1 MKGARAADD
10 LSEISAWRLRKRVIH
25 GASLSRVGPIIRE
38 ADEWPVTKST
48 RERKMRRLP
57 LYVAGAP
64 ENVYFEIPK
73 ELALVRRNDLARIPL
88 NGYRAKLRTDVHGE
102 RRLPYTSRGPF
113 LEPTERIPIST
124 RSGVG
129 MLLVNVVTHGGP
141 VGDREVISSIPAR
154 LIYR

>member
-10 LSEISAWRLRKRVIH
+10 RSETSAWRLRKRVTH
-25 GASLSRVGPIIRE
+25 GASLSRLVPIFRE

-48 RERKMRRLP
+48 RERKMRWLP

-64 ENVYFEIPK
+64 ESVDFEIPK

-88 NGYRAKLRTDVHGE
+88 NGYRAELRTDVRRG
-102 RRLPYTSRGPF
+102 RRLPHTLRGPF

-124 RSGVG
+124 RSGVS
-129 MLLVNVVTHGGP
+129 MILVNVVTHGGP
-141 VGDREVISSIPAR
+141 VGDRKVVSSIPAR